1 MTTTA
6 TYSFLNLPGFINEGD
21 SYTIN
26 IATTDVL
33 PGTPLWWALDFS
45 KTNYASSSTVADFT
59 GSQNPIDGSF
69 LTDGQ
74 GFGYFNLSLL
84 ADQLT
89 EGTETF
95 NIQIR
100 KISQYGDLVL
110 VSTPI
115 SIIDTSNTVPIY
127 SFTSVPSSIN
137 EGASGTFNVS
147 TVNVANGTTLYWTVN
162 YNGLSDFS
170 ATSGSFNITA
180 GIGSFSISPSSDN
193 LTEGPETFT
202 ISLRTGSQGGP
213 VIATSNP
220 VTINDISLSTIDY
233 NFSSIPTSIDEG
245 EIGTFRVATGNVA
258 NGTTLYWTLDYNTS
272 SSVADFPFPQSGSF
286 IVNSNTGTFTV
297 IPTYDYLTEG
307 PQTFRAQVRTNG
319 INGLIVA
326 TSNPVIINDVS
337 TGQILPSSTFN
348 VIPLATISN
357 EDATIPFNI
366 ITTNVE
372 NGVVL
377 YWTIDYDNSSSDR
390 DFTSLSGSITINLN
404 AGSFFVRLSP
414 DLLIEGLETFKVQI
428 RIGSINGRIVT
439 SSIPVSIRDTS
450 INTVYFPGIST
461 FRIKSGDILQ
471 ASDYNTLTNYLINN
485 IMGTPLVGYG
495 ATLKSSPVSIGQP
508 VTYIEWNN
516 LYDDLL
522 RCSIHQLGTGAS
534 IPGKPSRI
542 TTGETIT
549 ATNVNIY
556 ASSLQYLYNNRRLV
570 STATQISS
578 TTTNSISIREKV
590 NPWIAEIEHDIDYNW
605 TDAAHLTYFFNL
617 GGYIKPT
624 LSYISSELPGNTT
637 ATAWAALIDQFN
649 SQQYTYT
656 GPANYP
662 TGLRGRVD
670 APEKSIQLS
679 YDALNGVVTSNLIF
693 FDTTFDEGEVTNVTF
708 ISTATLYYSNDL
720 TGGIAAPIPQIIP
733 KHLLSQAGFYAII
746 TSDPRPVP
754 LITFPGGSSASQ
766 IIRLNNIGTE
776 NLVVTG
782 ITPTSDI
789 STGLLTS
796 ISGVT
801 FPFTIAA
808 ESFVNITLT
817 YGGTPPANI
826 IHKGSLRIQSV
837 NNAYGDY
844 VISTTFKALFTAA
857 VLPATYS
864 QTVTVDSPI
873 SIPFSITAIGGTAD
887 YCVVNSITG
896 NTPGFTIATGTPFYR
911 SGGPVTYGPIYF
923 NLQYNPHH
931 QVNGAHTITFNVTV
945 YSTEGASATASATVT
960 INQLIID
967 QHLGNWVSALGSNN
981 SVVAFSYDIIGGRK
995 YLSFGASMGSGNV
1008 DLSQGGTLQV
1018 SAAMTMLGPKVADD
1032 TGPALVY
1039 PYQNTAYGSFLNMYG
1054 VWNVPNGGTGSVSA
1068 WDTTAS
1074 PYTVDA
1080 PHISGSVTYY
1090 YQFSCDNSGYFYIDG
1105 AEIAGNAD
1113 YVNPTAGTISLTPG
1127 RHSISWSID
1136 NQGGPGAVGLRIYK
1150 ADGTDIWSTLTP
1162 IGNSQTQI
1170 PYWLDLGRIQLDQGY
1185 RIYYSNSYYI
1195 RNSGYGNYF
1204 GVSSSQGSMFTIVD
1218 DGYGNLSIALN
1229 TLREYSGDA
1238 GANVTLGTLTESFYY
1253 YSSNSTHPRYNN
1265 LESPFGSG
1273 QTHYF
1278 TGFTAAGVVTNTVV
1292 AHPVSPPP
1300 PPPPVVIRGGYDS
1313 RCRSGGGYTASD
1325 GLGKA
1330 YGCKGQAEGGNA
1342 MGSNGFGANQGTS
1355 AAASTGVG
1363 NAGLGGGGAGGAGG
1377 DGGGGDGGGVG
1388 CNLPWALIIMAD
1400 GTTKE
1405 IQFIKSGDLIQGFTG
1420 TNTVIENTAI
1430 KSSTRLVS
1438 FNNIGYFATEIHP
1451 FMTSDGWGCFNTELL
1466 KSSNPDYYQL
1476 LKDDNNGNELTTI
1489 DENSLVYTFIN
1500 GENVLTQV
1508 TNIEYEDGEENIV
1521 YKLEVSGDRT
1531 FIVENIVS
1539 HNKCFLGS
1547 ATIAM
1552 ADGTYKNFEDL
1563 QVGDLVLGAFGEV
1576 NKVLALTVGLLGGA
1590 PMYKINGEHDTTDD
1604 ELFVGTDKN
1613 FYGIDPTELEK
1624 VWGHAFDVTVE
1635 DGLTETWIT
1644 IGLKNPDLRKAILGT
1659 EIQTINGGK
1668 LLETVEPY
1676 DLPLD
1681 TKVYNCVIS
1690 GSHTLLIN
1698 GYAHCAWLRED
1709 DFDYNNWEPTGIEL
1723 TVEDYRNPKSYKKP
1737 YTYK

>member
-233 NFSSIPTSIDEG
+233 NFSSIPSSIDEG

-258 NGTTLYWTLDYNTS
+258 NGTTLYWTLDYNSS

-297 IPTYDYLTEG
+297 GPIADFLTEG
-307 PQTFRAQVRTNG
+307 SETVKAQIRTNG
-319 INGLIVA
+319 INGLVVA
-326 TSNPVIINDVS
+326 TSNPVVINDIS
-337 TGQILPSSTFN
+337 DGRILPSSTFN
-348 VIPLATISN
+348 VYPLATSIN
-357 EDATIPFNI
+357 EPSYTNVQV
-366 ITTNVE
+366 ITTNVQ
-372 NGVVL
+372 NGAVL
-377 YWTIDYDNSSSDR
+377 YWTIDYNNSSSVY
-390 DFTSLSGSITINLN
+390 DFNQISGDITIVNNAASFQVYTNLDY
-404 AGSFFVRLSP
+404 VV
-414 DLLIEGLETFKVQI
+414 EGNETFKLQL
-428 RIGSINGRIVT
+428 RKNSTTGPIVAT
-439 SSIPVSIRDTS
+439 SIPITISDTS
-450 INTVYFPGIST
+450 RNDVYFPGIDT
-461 FRIKSGDILQ
+461 FRIRPGDILQ

-605 TDAAHLTYFFNL
+605 ASAAELRYFFNL

-637 ATAWAALIDQFN
+637 ATAWAALIDTFN
-649 SQQYTYT
+649 SQNYTYT
-656 GPANYP
+656 GPTNYP

-844 VISTTFKALFTAA
+844 VISTTFKALFTAD

-995 YLSFGASMGSGNV
+995 YLSFGASMGSGNA

-1018 SAAMTMLGPKVADD
+1018 SAAMTMLGPKVADN

-1300 PPPPVVIRGGYDS
+1300 PPPPVIFRGG
-1313 RCRSGGGYTASD
+1313 CGRSGGGGYTASD
-1325 GLGKA
+1325 GLGRA
-1330 YGCKGQAEGGNA
+1330 YGCKGQSIGGDA
-1342 MGSNGFGANQGTS
+1342 QGSNGFGNF
-1355 AAASTGVG
+1355 
-1363 NAGLGGGGAGGAGG
+1363 GGGSDGSVGGGSGMGAANGAATCFIKGTLVTLADGTRIAIEDVKIGDYVLGSSSVNQVIGYDRPMLIIDNIREGDLYGFNGSEKFITSEHPVMTKQGWKAVDQITAVRIDPHLDKILIGNLEVGDEVLREDGSYMIIDSIEKYKDQSQQELYNLLLDGDHTFYANGLLVHNKGGGDGGDGG
-1377 DGGGGDGGGVG
+1377 DGGG
-1388 CNLPWALIIMAD
+1388 CFLPDAIISMAD
-1400 GTTKE
+1400 GSNKKL
-1405 IQFIKSGDLIQGFTG
+1405 IDLR
-1420 TNTVIENTAI
+1420 A
-1430 KSSTRLVS
+1430 
-1438 FNNIGYFATEIHP
+1438 
-1451 FMTSDGWGCFNTELL
+1451 
-1466 KSSNPDYYQL
+1466 
-1476 LKDDNNGNELTTI
+1476 
-1489 DENSLVYTFIN
+1489 
-1500 GENVLTQV
+1500 
-1508 TNIEYEDGEENIV
+1508 
-1521 YKLEVSGDRT
+1521 
-1531 FIVENIVS
+1531 
-1539 HNKCFLGS
+1539 
-1547 ATIAM
+1547 
-1552 ADGTYKNFEDL
+1552 
-1563 QVGDLVLGAFGEV
+1563 GDLVLGAFGEI
-1576 NKVLALTVGLLGGA
+1576 NPVLAIYYDKMGNV
-1590 PMYKINGEHDTTDD
+1590 PMYKVNGEHDCTDD
-1604 ELFVGTDKN
+1604 EVFVTTNKQ
-1613 FYGIDPTELEK
+1613 FYCIDPDPRTSGTIAGWKESYEMDLGDGNTDVWTSPWSVGLVKLELQKAKLGIELQ
-1624 VWGHAFDVTVE
+1624 TV
-1635 DGLTETWIT
+1635 
-1644 IGLKNPDLRKAILGT
+1644 
-1659 EIQTINGGK
+1659 NGGK
-1668 LLETVEPY
+1668 KLETFEPY
-1676 DLPLD
+1676 YLPTE
-1681 TKVYNCVIS
+1681 TKLYNCVVG
-1690 GSHTLLIN
+1690 GSHTIMIN
-1698 GYAHCAWLRED
+1698 GYAHTAWVRED
-1709 DFDYNNWEPTGIEL
+1709 DFDYTIWEPIDIKL
-1723 TVEDYRNPKSYKKP
+1723 TAEDYRNPKKHSI
-1737 YTYK
+1737 